1 MPETPAQGKPSA
13 WWLGTLP
20 WPADLYTFPDRRDCR
35 LFFADGVVLRH
46 NHACSDPLSRRRLM
60 AVSAQMPEGQEAPK
74 EQGVAATVTARRLY
88 ECHDC
93 GQMQIMPALPAGA
106 RAVCV
111 RCDAVLR
118 HTRRDPL
125 LLPLA
130 LNISALILF
139 LLGATLTLMSVS
151 TAGQQ
156 RVAELVTGPVE
167 MQQYGLWEI
176 SLVVLVTT
184 VVAPLA
190 RVLCMLAVLLGLRL
204 RRPPAELRSIFA
216 WVEHLRPWSML
227 EIYLLGLFVA
237 YVRLRGMA
245 VVDLG
250 PAIFAL
256 GALMVVMVLADFMLD
271 SQAVWEAMEPRNRR
285 LRRTLDANPATA
297 DRPAPNLRRW
307 RIGCDTC
314 GLVSRAA
321 PGMRCSRCGFRLH
334 DRRPASLQRTWAFAL
349 AAVVLYIPANV
360 YPVLTVMRLGSGEPS
375 TILGGVREL
384 LEVGMWPLAALVFF
398 ASVAVPVLKLV
409 GLGVLLITT
418 YTGTDW
424 ALRDRT
430 VLYRIVDAIGRWSM
444 IDIFMESILVALVQF
459 GQIASVYPG
468 PGAIAFAAV
477 VILTMLAARSFDPR
491 LMWDS
496 ARSRADLA

>member
-1 MPETPAQGKPSA
+1 MSSTSESA
-13 WWLGTLP
+13 P
-20 WPADLYTFPDRRDCR
+20 VP
-35 LFFADGVVLRH
+35 
-46 NHACSDPLSRRRLM
+46 
-60 AVSAQMPEGQEAPK
+60 
-74 EQGVAATVTARRLY
+74 VTEPRLY
-88 ECHDC
+88 ECPDC
-93 GQMQIMPALPAGA
+93 GQMQVLPALPPES
-106 RAVCV
+106 RAICL

-139 LLGATLTLMSVS
+139 LLGTTLTLMSVS

-156 RVAELVTGPVE
+156 RVADLITGPAE
-167 MQQYGLWEI
+167 LEQYGLWEV
-176 SLVVLVTT
+176 SAVVLVTT
-184 VVAPLA
+184 VAAPLA
-190 RVLCMLAVLLGLRL
+190 RVLCMLTVLLGLRL
-204 RRPPAELRSIFA
+204 KRPPSELRTIFA
-216 WVEHLRPWSML
+216 WVEHLRPWSMV

-237 YVRLRGMA
+237 YVRLSGMA

-250 PAIFAL
+250 PAIYAL
-256 GALMVVMVLADFMLD
+256 GVLMVVMVLSDYTLD
-271 SQAVWEAMEPRNRR
+271 DQAVWEALEPINRR
-285 LRRTLDANPATA
+285 ARRTLDANPATP
-297 DRPAPNLRRW
+297 DHPGPDQHRW

-321 PGMRCSRCGFRLH
+321 PGIRCSRCGFRLR
-334 DRRPASLQRTWAFAL
+334 DRIPASVQRTWAFAI
-349 AAVVLYIPANV
+349 AATVLYIPANI
-360 YPVLTVMRLGSGEPS
+360 YPVLTVVQLGAGQPS

-384 LEVGMWPLAALVFF
+384 LELGMWPLAALVFF

-409 GLGVLLITT
+409 GLAVLLISTHKG
-418 YTGTDW
+418 TGW
-424 ALRDRT
+424 ALHDRT

-459 GQIASVYPG
+459 GQLASVYPG

-496 ARSRADLA
+496 ARLRAQTA

>member
-1 MPETPAQGKPSA
+1 MSTTTETTQQP
-13 WWLGTLP
+13 
-20 WPADLYTFPDRRDCR
+20 
-35 LFFADGVVLRH
+35 
-46 NHACSDPLSRRRLM
+46 
-60 AVSAQMPEGQEAPK
+60 
-74 EQGVAATVTARRLY
+74 VAVTASRLY
-88 ECHDC
+88 ECPDC
-93 GQMQIMPALPAGA
+93 GQIQIMPPLPPGA
-106 RAVCV
+106 RAVCL

-139 LLGATLTLMSVS
+139 LLGVTLTLMSVT
-151 TAGQQ
+151 TAGQH
-156 RVAELVTGPVE
+156 RTADLITGPIE
-167 MQQYGLWEI
+167 MEQYGLWEI
-176 SLVVLVTT
+176 SAVVLATT
-184 VVAPLA
+184 VAAPLA

-204 RRPPAELRSIFA
+204 SRPPLELRAIFA
-216 WVEHLRPWSML
+216 WVEHLRPWSMV

-237 YVRLRGMA
+237 YVRLSGMA

-256 GALMVVMVLADFMLD
+256 FGLMVIMVLADYTLD
-271 SQAVWEAMEPRNRR
+271 DQAVWEAMEPRNRR
-285 LRRTLDANPATA
+285 LRRGLDASFVATE
-297 DRPAPNLRRW
+297 RRLPHHHRW

-314 GLVSRAA
+314 GLVSRSA

-334 DRRPASLQRTWAFAL
+334 DRRPASIQRTWAFAL
-349 AAVVLYIPANV
+349 AAIVLYIPANT
-360 YPVLTVMRLGSGEPS
+360 YPVLTVVQLGAGQPS

-384 LEVGMWPLAALVFF
+384 LELGMWPLAALVFF
-398 ASVAVPVLKLV
+398 ASVAVPVLKLI
-409 GLGVLLITT
+409 GLGILLISTHM
-418 YTGTDW
+418 GTSK
-424 ALRDRT
+424 ALHDRT
-430 VLYRIVDAIGRWSM
+430 ILYRVVDAIGRWSM

-459 GQIASVYPG
+459 GQLASVYPG

-496 ARSRADLA
+496 ATMRAERA